1 MAYIS
6 NTQIVLMRMFPNAD
20 MLQMPSVPPA
30 PQLPDTEPL
39 KFAVRTYQTAMDAMY
54 GSKRPR
60 LTAKQQETML
70 TVSRQLGM
78 LGILP
83 AEWMILRFRSFAFS
97 AIFEKFPSPPFGF
110 IYSQQAIDNWL
121 EKQERIQEVRIPRR
135 ILGDR
140 SREAIRA
147 WCEAKAGRAP
157 WSAFDRAL
165 VLAKAENADIQIE
178 LNTKASLGEFLWFSQ
193 L

>member
-1 MAYIS
+1 
-6 NTQIVLMRMFPNAD
+6 MFPNAD

-30 PQLPDTEPL
+30 PQLPDIEPL
-39 KFAVRTYQTAMDAMY
+39 NFAVRTYQTAMDAMY
-54 GSKRPR
+54 GSRRPR
-60 LTAKQQETML
+60 LTAKQQATIL

-110 IYSQQAIDNWL
+110 IYSQKAIDDWL
-121 EKQERIQEVRIPRR
+121 ERQEFIQEVRIPRR
-135 ILGDR
+135 VLGDR
-140 SREAIRA
+140 ARAAVKA
-147 WCEAKAGRAP
+147 WCDAKAGKSTWAT
-157 WSAFDRAL
+157 FDEAL
-165 VLAKAENADIQIE
+165 RLAKEENAEIQIE
-178 LNTKASLGEFLWFSQ
+178 LNRKAAIGEFLWFSQ